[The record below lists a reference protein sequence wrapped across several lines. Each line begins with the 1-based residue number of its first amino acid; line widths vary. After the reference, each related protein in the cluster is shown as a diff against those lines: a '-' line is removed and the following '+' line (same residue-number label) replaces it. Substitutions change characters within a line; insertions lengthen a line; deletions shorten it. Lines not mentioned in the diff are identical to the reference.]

1 MVKLDQILHEITLVE
16 GVSAIID
23 EDNLSLT
30 GPNGTVS
37 RVFTHNKVN
46 ISLDGGNVVVQCD
59 LPRRKEKAICGTW
72 KAHINNMVTGVTD
85 GFEYRLKAV
94 YSHFPM
100 TLTVNGSSFEI
111 KNLFGEKVP
120 RVSDLKW
127 SPTEVQV
134 KVENKSEVIVSGVDR
149 EKVGQTAA
157 IIERS
162 CKIRNRDRRI
172 FQDGVYIVSK
182 GAN

>member
-1 MVKLDQILHEITLVE
+1 MVKLDQIIHLMPLVE
-16 GVSAIID
+16 GVSATVD
-23 EDNLSLT
+23 EATLSLT
-30 GPNGTVS
+30 GPNGATS
-37 RVFTHNKVN
+37 REFSHTKVN
-46 ISLDGGNVVVQCD
+46 VSLDGDNIVVQCE

-72 KAHINNMVTGVTD
+72 KAHINNMMTGVTD

-120 RVSDLKW
+120 RVADLKW
-127 SPTEVQV
+127 TPTEVQV
-134 KVENKSEVIVSGVDR
+134 KVENKSDVIVSGVDR

-162 CKIRNRDRRI
+162 CKIRHRDRRI

>member
-1 MVKLDQILHEITLVE
+1 MVKLDQIVHKISLTE
-16 GVSAIID
+16 GVEA
-23 EDNLSLT
+23 
-30 GPNGTVS
+30 
-37 RVFTHNKVN
+37 
-46 ISLDGGNVVVQCD
+46 SLDGDSLTLTGSNGSMSREFWHSKVNVSIQGDNVVVQCE
-59 LPRRKEKAICGTW
+59 LPRRKEKALCGTW
-72 KAHINNMVTGVTD
+72 RAHINNMVKGVTD

-100 TLTVNGSSFEI
+100 TLAVNGSSFEI

-120 RVSDLKW
+120 RVADLKW
-127 SPTEVQV
+127 TPSEVQV
-134 KVENKSEVIVSGVDR
+134 KVENKSDVIVSGVDR

-157 IIERS
+157 IIERA
-162 CKIRNRDRRI
+162 CKIRHRDRRI

>member
-16 GVSAIID
+16 GVSATID

-46 ISLDGGNVVVQCD
+46 LSLDGGNVVVQCD

-72 KAHINNMVTGVTD
+72 KAHINNMITGVTD

-127 SPTEVQV
+127 TPTEVQV

>member
-16 GVSAIID
+16 GVSATID

-37 RVFTHNKVN
+37 RVFTHIKVN
-46 ISLDGGNVVVQCD
+46 LSLDGGNVVVQCD

-127 SPTEVQV
+127 TPTEVQV
-134 KVENKSEVIVSGVDR
+134 KVENKSDVIVSGVDR

-162 CKIRNRDRRI
+162 CKIRHRDRRI

>member
-16 GVSAIID
+16 GVSATID

>member
-1 MVKLDQILHEITLVE
+1 MVKLDQIMHVMPLTE
-16 GVSAIID
+16 GVSASID
-23 EDNLSLT
+23 GDTLSLN
-30 GPNGTVS
+30 GPNGKTA
-37 RVFTHNKVN
+37 RTFTHTKVN
-46 ISLDGGNVVVQCD
+46 VSLDGDNVVVQCE

-72 KAHINNMVTGVTD
+72 KAHINNMMTGVTN

-100 TLTVNGSSFEI
+100 ILSVNGSTFEI

-120 RVSDLKW
+120 RVADLKW

-134 KVENKSEVIVSGVDR
+134 KVENKSDVIVSGVDR

-162 CKIRNRDRRI
+162 CKIRHRDRRI

>member
-1 MVKLDQILHEITLVE
+1 MVKLDQIIHKIPLIE
-16 GVSAIID
+16 GVSATID

-30 GPNGTVS
+30 GSNGETS
-37 RVFTHNKVN
+37 RVFTHTKVN
-46 ISLDGGNVVVQCD
+46 LTLEGDNIVVQCD

-72 KAHINNMVTGVTD
+72 KAHINNMMTGVTV

-100 TLTVNGSSFEI
+100 TLKVNGSSFEI

-127 SPTEVQV
+127 TPSEVQV
-134 KVENKSEVIVSGVDR
+134 KVENKSDVIVSGADR

-162 CKIRNRDRRI
+162 CKIRHRDRRI

>member
-1 MVKLDQILHEITLVE
+1 MVKLGQIIHEIAFKE
-16 GVSAIID
+16 GVSAEINGD
-23 EDNLSLT
+23 TLTLT
-30 GPNGTVS
+30 GSNGSMS
-37 RVFTHNKVN
+37 RDYNHTKVN
-46 ISLDGGNVVVQCD
+46 VSIDGQSVVVQCE

-72 KAHINNMVTGVTD
+72 KAHINNMMRGVTD

-100 TLTVNGSSFEI
+100 TLSVNGSSFEI

-120 RVSDLKW
+120 RVADLKW
-127 SPTEVQV
+127 TPSDVQV
-134 KVENKSEVIVSGVDR
+134 HIQNKSDVIVTGVDR

-157 IIERS
+157 IIERA
-162 CKIRNRDRRI
+162 CRIRNRDRRI